1 VWVLRHAKAARQ
13 GPDDH
18 SRPLTARGKR
28 QATDVGRYLAGAP
41 VAGVPIPEVVVSSSA
56 RRAMQTAEL
65 VVAHLVPGTELVVE
79 RGLYQ
84 ADADDVV
91 ELLRELASDAAS
103 VLVVGHNP
111 TVQEF
116 ALLVLEP
123 EDPGRTGLEQRFPT
137 AALAVAGVPA
147 PSWAGLSAGTG
158 RLLGLRTPGP

>member
-1 VWVLRHAKAARQ
+1 MWVLRHAKAAAQ

-41 VAGVPIPEVVVSSSA
+41 VAGAQIPEVVLSSSA
-56 RRAMQTAEL
+56 RRAVQTAEL
-65 VVAHLVPGTELVVE
+65 VVAHLAPGTELGVE
-79 RGLYQ
+79 RRLYQ

-91 ELLRELASDAAS
+91 ELLRELGGDAAS

-116 ALLVLEP
+116 ALLVLER
-123 EDPGRTGLEQRFPT
+123 EDPGRTGLEHRFPT
-137 AALAVAGVPA
+137 AALAVAEVPA
-147 PSWAGLSAGTG
+147 PSWTALTPGTG
-158 RLLGLRTPGP
+158 RLLALRTPGP